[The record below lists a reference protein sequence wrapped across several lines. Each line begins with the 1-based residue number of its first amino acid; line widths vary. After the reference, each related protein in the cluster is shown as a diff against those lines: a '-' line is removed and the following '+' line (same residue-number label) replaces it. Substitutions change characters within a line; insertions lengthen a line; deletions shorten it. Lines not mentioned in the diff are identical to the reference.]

1 MREARAAHDR
11 GRRKLMQ
18 HTPHRTN
25 KESGFSILELLVAMT
40 VMIFITGTATALL
53 TSAFNV
59 RAREDQRS
67 EGTSDARRALNII
80 SREVA
85 NAGYQLPKNLTY
97 SAPGG
102 TKPVPPNGL
111 IPEDCNAQAITFVT
125 NLNAQG
131 DFQTGGAGDNQIALA
146 DEAVKFQFVQDGT
159 SSFLVRRDLLTGESL
174 VLANRIDGVQF
185 NFLDAAGNVV
195 ADIANTA
202 RINIRMR
209 VTLNQ
214 VGRPGSSGY
223 QAPSQV
229 TLSSDVTLRNTQLET
244 Y

>member
-1 MREARAAHDR
+1 
-11 GRRKLMQ
+11 MQ

-25 KESGFSILELLVAMT
+25 KESGFSIIELLVAMS
-40 VMIFITGTATALL
+40 VMILITGAATALL
-53 TSAFNV
+53 TSAFSV

-85 NAGYQLPKNLTY
+85 NAGYQLPRNLTY
-97 SAPGG
+97 NSPGG
-102 TKPVPPNGL
+102 TKSVPPNGL

-125 NLNAQG
+125 NLDAQG
-131 DFQTGGAGDNQIALA
+131 EFLTGGAPSAQIALA

-159 SSFLVRRDLLTGESL
+159 SSFLVRRDLITGTSL
-174 VLANRIDGVQF
+174 VLANRIDGAEF
-185 NFLDAAGNVV
+185 RFLDADGNVV
-195 ADIANTA
+195 ADLARTA
-202 RINIRMR
+202 RINIRLR
-209 VTLNQ
+209 VTLNA

-229 TLSSDVTLRNTQLET
+229 TLSSDVTLRNAQLDT
-244 Y
+244 F